1 MVICL
6 ERGADLHTAQLMK
19 MPLIISCFKIQTGFS
34 FLVPTDPGI
43 PGKRA
48 VKRVCVCRQL
58 SHAGLISDTQAHRDS
73 GIQDAWS
80 VPLSR
85 LVPHSHWC
93 EWLMHRDQSAAI
105 SVPDIENHSETLKL
119 DVICNIIISG
129 WKTPFTAGNSDTA
142 NDVNDAVFVQK

>member
-34 FLVPTDPGI
+34 FLVLTDTGI

-48 VKRVCVCRQL
+48 VKRVCVCNRHRQL

-85 LVPHSHWC
+85 LAQH
-93 EWLMHRDQSAAI
+93 LIGM
-105 SVPDIENHSETLKL
+105 
-119 DVICNIIISG
+119 
-129 WKTPFTAGNSDTA
+129 
-142 NDVNDAVFVQK
+142 ND